1 MIIVLRVFVAADRGL
16 IDHFVVDGHDDVADQ
31 VLRHEQLVEDFEAK
45 VRRILEFVGLDFE
58 MACLESY
65 KTERSVRTAS
75 SEQVRRPF

>member
-1 MIIVLRVFVAADRGL
+1 MAAGRGLADAGKVLRV
-16 IDHFVVDGHDDVADQ
+16 Q
-31 VLRHEQLVEDFEAK
+31 HEELVEDFEAK